1 MGWQE
6 GYDHRSISSFFP
18 NISCL
23 CRFTE
28 RLGSRYL
35 GFIFGGA
42 VMILPGPFPWGC
54 QTSRRCQL
62 PVEELPSVPV
72 ASGRRIKNRV
82 CLVIVFYFR
91 AGATSFICPGTGPFS
106 RNNALV
112 VPGEQFISCQSP
124 LISPELHSVGPPPLY
139 FQWNRH
145 DLVTG

>member
-18 NISCL
+18 DISCL
-23 CRFTE
+23 CRFSE
-28 RLGSRYL
+28 RLRSRYL

-72 ASGRRIKNRV
+72 ASGQQIENRE
-82 CLVIVFYFR
+82 CLFIVFYIFGPVPLHSSAPVQDPS
-91 AGATSFICPGTGPFS
+91 AGTMHWLYQVRSSFHVKAFSFHPSSTQLGPH
-106 RNNALV
+106 
-112 VPGEQFISCQSP
+112 PFIS
-124 LISPELHSVGPPPLY
+124 
-139 FQWNRH
+139 
-145 DLVTG
+145 TGTVMTR